1 MGLGALQRRGPSP
14 FLGEL
19 TPVVPNTPSSCLC
32 VFTSAPQPSP
42 AMPLLSCLL
51 GNRTQPARL
60 SSAWTAPPERLC
72 CPPSPGAELVA
83 PLSVPPIHYSN
94 MASTHPSIYPHTHP
108 STHPPIHQPT
118 CPFVYPPTCP
128 STHTPIHLP
137 THHLSVHHPS
147 TLIYTNCLYQ
157 CLRSHCLEVLDES
170 GFP

>member
-60 SSAWTAPPERLC
+60 SSAWTAPPDRLC

-108 STHPPIHQPT
+108 STHPPSI
-118 CPFVYPPTCP
+118 CP
-128 STHTPIHLP
+128 SPIHP
-137 THHLSVHHPS
+137 HLHQLLVSMSPI
-147 TLIYTNCLYQ
+147 TLFGSFGRVWL
-157 CLRSHCLEVLDES
+157 SLDQ
-170 GFP
+170 